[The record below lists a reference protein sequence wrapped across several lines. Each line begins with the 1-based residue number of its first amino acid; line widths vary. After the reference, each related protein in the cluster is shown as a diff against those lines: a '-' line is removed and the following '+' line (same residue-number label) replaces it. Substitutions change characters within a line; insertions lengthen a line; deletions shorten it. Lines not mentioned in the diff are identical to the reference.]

1 MSEEPEPLDEI
12 LKRVKKKA
20 EANKAESDERARQI
34 NEGYVQEQLE
44 EWRRPRLA
52 VIPKRYR
59 EATVEGE
66 ESQQW
71 LAYALKGGTEG
82 ICFAGPTGTGK
93 TWALWGLYRAF
104 IDAQVNAVAINLI
117 EFLDKLRPGGAEESV
132 TLESLVRT
140 PVLMMDDLGMHK
152 TSEWT
157 DEKVG
162 LILNARYEW
171 MRPTVFTTNFPPLM
185 WKDVLGDRIT
195 SRLAE
200 DCRIVEMRG
209 KDRRLG

>member
-1 MSEEPEPLDEI
+1 MSEPEPLEEI
-12 LKRVKKKA
+12 LQRVMKKA
-20 EANKAESDERARQI
+20 EANKVESDERAKKV
-34 NEGYVQEQLE
+34 NEGFVQEQLE

-52 VIPKRYR
+52 LVPKRYW
-59 EATVEGE
+59 EARVEGE
-66 ESQQW
+66 EMEQW
-71 LAYALKGGTEG
+71 LAHVLDGGSESL
-82 ICFAGPTGTGK
+82 CLAGPTGTGK

-117 EFLDKLRPGGAEESV
+117 EFLDKLRPGGPEESV
-132 TLESLVRT
+132 TIEKLVRA

-162 LILNARYEW
+162 LILNARHEW
-171 MRPTVFTTNFPPLM
+171 MRPSVFTTNFPRSM
-185 WKDVLGDRIT
+185 WTDVLGDRIT
-195 SRLAE
+195 SRLSE